1 MTEDTSNNLYKLF
14 PNEPSAIE
22 LYNGDTNMEAFLSE
36 QDVEVINKVRDDSQ
50 IQTLAMV
57 LIADIGKKMADLGI
71 EPSDNP
77 HDFCFISEAVVSMV
91 SANYEREHPL
101 QEVAGACIAL
111 EDSDEIVY
119 KFYPPKMTFRKDDD
133 NS

>member
-1 MTEDTSNNLYKLF
+1 MTEETSNNLYKLF

-36 QDVEVINKVRDDSQ
+36 QDVEVMNKVRDDSQ

-77 HDFCFISEAVVSMV
+77 HDFCLISEAVVSMV

-101 QEVAGACIAL
+101 QELAGACIGL
-111 EDSDEIVY
+111 EDSEEIVY